1 MLNRVTISKLLKTVI
16 TALGAAVVVMLLL
29 TAWQSWNRL
38 AMTSR
43 ALAASQSANHLF
55 TALFNMRVDRATTS
69 IELNSDKPPT
79 GISPLLSKVRAAEM
93 PALKAALET
102 LPQVGF
108 PGQQELI
115 SELAGRIDRLA
126 ASHAETTAA
135 LSQPKASRRAGLAAD
150 AFKDTNALFELVEK
164 LSGLITASIKL
175 KDPYVDQLMEIK
187 ELAWATRNASGDA
200 TLIILGPL
208 SGRPVS
214 PTAADDYIK
223 HVSQYS
229 TSWQTLKNKAK
240 DLPVPQRFRD
250 VVDKTDRVFFDPA
263 TMAQRTDVLKAL
275 IAGKP
280 PGTTSDEWSTAS
292 IAKQAPIQETAQV
305 ALEIAQEHSA
315 AQHTSALWSLIFE
328 LSLMAIAIAV
338 VTGMLLVVSRRVIAP
353 MHELSAAMRKLA
365 GGDFG
370 VVLPGLDRHDE
381 IGAMANSVEEFK
393 ALSADKARRETEE
406 AVRRQQ
412 ADADQQA
419 QAAAEQRKHAEE
431 QAEAAQE
438 QASVVRLLAEGLGKM
453 AEGDLSYRLDQGFTE
468 AYRQIKDDFNVMAGR
483 LSETIGAITAATRE
497 IGGAAGELS
506 AATTDLSQRTE
517 EQAASLDE
525 TSASMKQI
533 SSTVRLNAE
542 NAQRATQSAGGA
554 RDVAGR
560 GGEVVAKAINAMA
573 RIEESSRKIS
583 DIIGV
588 IDEIARQTNLLALNA
603 AVEAARAGDAGRGFA
618 VVASEVRSLAQR
630 SSQAAKDIKDL
641 ITNSSGE
648 VKDGV
653 DLVNKAGTALHEIVD
668 SIKQVVQIVSDIE
681 TASTGQATGIEE
693 VNKALGQMDEV
704 TQQNSALVEENAAT
718 AKTLEQQVK
727 AMDGRL
733 GGFRLS
739 IDAGAAPQPASERAR
754 QPAPQTVSAAKP
766 AAQRKPASAPAPRK
780 SAASG
785 GGPVGRMQSALAARL
800 QPDDWKEF

>member
-1 MLNRVTISKLLKTVI
+1 
-16 TALGAAVVVMLLL
+16 
-29 TAWQSWNRL
+29 
-38 AMTSR
+38 
-43 ALAASQSANHLF
+43 
-55 TALFNMRVDRATTS
+55 
-69 IELNSDKPPT
+69 
-79 GISPLLSKVRAAEM
+79 M
-93 PALKAALET
+93 PALRSALEF

-108 PGQQELI
+108 PGQRELV
-115 SELAGRIDRLA
+115 SELAGRIDRVA
-126 ASHAETTAA
+126 ASHAETAAA
-135 LSQPKASRRAGLAAD
+135 LSQPKAARRPGLAAD
-150 AFKDTNALFELVEK
+150 AYKETNALFELVEK

-200 TLIILGPL
+200 TLVILGPL
-208 SGRPVS
+208 SGKPVS

-223 HVSQYS
+223 YVSQYS

-240 DLPVPQRFRD
+240 DLPLPQRFRE

-263 TMAQRTDVLKAL
+263 AMVQRTNVLKEI
-275 IAGKP
+275 IAGRP
-280 PGTTSDEWSTAS
+280 PGTNADEWSTAS

-305 ALEIAQEHSA
+305 ALGIASEHA
-315 AQHTSALWSLIFE
+315 AAEHASALWSLVFQ
-328 LSLMAIAIAV
+328 LSMMAIAIAV
-338 VTGMLLVVSRRVIAP
+338 VTGMLLAVSRRVSAP
-353 MHELSAAMRKLA
+353 LHELSAAMRKLA

-393 ALSADKARRETEE
+393 ALSAEKARRETE
-406 AVRRQQ
+406 AAMRRQQ
-412 ADADQQA
+412 SEADQQA
-419 QAAAEQRKHAEE
+419 LAAAEQRKHAEA

-438 QASVVRLLAEGLGKM
+438 QATVVRLLAEGLGKM
-453 AEGDLSYRLDQGFTE
+453 AEGDLGYRLDHGFTE
-468 AYRQIKDDFNVMAGR
+468 AYRQVKDDFNAMAGR
-483 LSETIGAITAATRE
+483 LSETIGAITVATRE
-497 IGGAAGELS
+497 IGGAASELS
-506 AATTDLSQRTE
+506 GATTDLSQRTE
-517 EQAASLDE
+517 EQAASLDQ

-533 SSTVRLNAE
+533 SSTVRQNAE
-542 NAQRATQSAGGA
+542 NAQRASQSAGGT

-560 GGEVVAKAINAMA
+560 GGEVVAQAINAMA

-653 DLVNKAGTALHEIVD
+653 DLVNKAGAALHEIVG

-681 TASTGQATGIEE
+681 AASTGQATGIEE

-704 TQQNSALVEENAAT
+704 TQQNSALVEQNAAT

-727 AMDGRL
+727 AMDERL
-733 GGFRLS
+733 GVFRLS
-739 IDAGAAPQPASERAR
+739 ADAGAAARAASGRAHAVTPR
-754 QPAPQTVSAAKP
+754 TTQEMAGGGKP
-766 AAQRKPASAPAPRK
+766 AAQRRPASAPLPGK
-780 SAASG
+780 SAVNG
-785 GGPVGRMQSALAARL
+785 GGPVGRMQGALATRL